1 VAWSVVSSS
10 RHNVEGTFVLR
21 STCVLVMQVDAPGG
35 VLLHGEPGTGKT
47 LMVRALVEECSRL
60 AGTPVAFFS
69 RKGADCLGTLPLPA
83 LRHLSPNYSARSDGP
98 RYRPRRERERE
109 RGCGFTREVV
119 ERPTPSNQPR
129 CERVMSGAVD
139 HHTVLSDWADV
150 TPTPRLP
157 QASTRAT
164 RSGCCACCSRRRS
177 GTRRR

>member
-109 RGCGFTREVV
+109 RVWVHTGGGGKAHAFKPAPMRASDVRGS
-119 ERPTPSNQPR
+119 RPSYR
-129 CERVMSGAVD
+129 A
-139 HHTVLSDWADV
+139 L
-150 TPTPRLP
+150 RL
-157 QASTRAT
+157 
-164 RSGCCACCSRRRS
+164 G
-177 GTRRR
+177 